1 MYQDPYLSAGTGMY
15 PGKCPGTYAHAKNVV
30 LMGVGTTKALTVV
43 IYWQQQ
49 STDSSYYDWSWQK
62 TLLKYD

>member
-1 MYQDPYLSAGTGMY
+1 MY